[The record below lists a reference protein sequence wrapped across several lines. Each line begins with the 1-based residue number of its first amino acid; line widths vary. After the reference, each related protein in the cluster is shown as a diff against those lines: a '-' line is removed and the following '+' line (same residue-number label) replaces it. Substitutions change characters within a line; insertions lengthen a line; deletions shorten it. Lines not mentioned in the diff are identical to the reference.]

1 MYYSFVLYSIDDDLF
16 FLEFLEFDYQILSF
30 HLFNRNRKNARNQL
44 YRGGSEKKIRA
55 VEGGAG
61 IVSASN

>member
-1 MYYSFVLYSIDDDLF
+1 
-16 FLEFLEFDYQILSF
+16 
-30 HLFNRNRKNARNQL
+30 L

-61 IVSASN
+61 IVSASNWYESNNSPGLVGRDYLS